1 MLRRQCFCAIVT
13 TAMLLGLLGLHPAAL
28 KAQADC
34 SFSPRF
40 QPLRDQ
46 ISEIVGDCLEDERTD
61 PTTGNVEQRTTG
73 GVLNWRQA
81 DGLTTF
87 TDGTTTWLLGP
98 DGLASRPN
106 DAAPFAWETV
116 TPAEPARP
124 TGPID
129 IRKLILTVAD
139 LQAEGHGDWALDER
153 NSGFEERPD
162 DSAQVT
168 ATLYKRNS
176 DPFEPGVL
184 IGVVIRH
191 ANAQAAEE
199 AMRHL
204 WGSTHQID
212 GMKQFPKVE
221 DWMEVDAPRVAEQNR
236 AFRAR
241 GQAVIYKARDGS
253 AVLTRINAGWL
264 WTRRANFIHSVGM
277 ISLEHLVSA
286 DAVWPRLKVVD
297 ARVER
302 ALVDPTPFVANAARR
317 LNTTAPTTD

>member
-1 MLRRQCFCAIVT
+1 VVIGI
-13 TAMLLGLLGLHPAAL
+13 LLGVQASDPALLRAQPA
-28 KAQADC
+28 C
-34 SFSPRF
+34 SILQRF
-40 QPLRDQ
+40 QRLVEQ
-46 ISEIVGDCLEDERTD
+46 IPEMVGDCLEDEQVD
-61 PTTGNVEQRTTG
+61 ATTGDVQQPTTG
-73 GVLNWRQA
+73 GVLRWRQA
-81 DGLTTF
+81 DGLTSF
-87 TDGTTTWLLGP
+87 TDGSTTWLLGP
-98 DGLASRPN
+98 EGLVSRPN
-106 DAAPFAWETV
+106 DAPPFIWESAPAVAPT
-116 TPAEPARP
+116 A

-129 IRKLILTVAD
+129 VRKLILTIAD
-139 LQAEGHGDWALDER
+139 VQAEGHGDWGMDER

-162 DSAQVT
+162 GSAQAT
-168 ATLYKRNS
+168 TTLYKRNS

-191 ANAQAAEE
+191 ADTQAAEE

-221 DWMEVDAPRVAEQNR
+221 DWMEVDAPRVADQSR

-264 WTRRANFIHSVGM
+264 WTRRANFVHSVGM
-277 ISLEHLVSA
+277 IALEHLVST

-297 ARVER
+297 GRVER
-302 ALVDPTPFVANAARR
+302 ALVDPTPFVADPAGNESYR
-317 LNTTAPTTD
+317 